1 MVDPEQTK
9 SLLSPALRTFVQRRI
24 LELAGLLVMIAGIAL
39 TLMFFSPG
47 RFDPCL
53 LYTSALPTICS
64 V

>member
-24 LELAGLLVMIAGIAL
+24 LEVAGLLVMIAGIAL

-47 RFDPCL
+47 RFDPSP
-53 LYTSALPTICS
+53 SA
-64 V
+64 